1 MTIQLL
7 PKSLLCPESN
17 RLRCSNQLDPERRH
31 PLATAANRDAA
42 LLPLWLTA
50 DEAELL
56 LELCTHS
63 RASAGEREEALF
75 TKLGDLLR
83 GFR

>member
-31 PLATAANRDAA
+31 PRATTATQDDD

-50 DEAELL
+50 GEAELL

-63 RASAGEREEALF
+63 HASAGDREEALF